1 MGSVSTRCVFTD
13 FRVTAPVI
21 SLLTTHCYFVCPV
34 ITGSLNPKMKKD
46 VANRISYNSFQI
58 GPQKVDH
65 CLLIISYRRKPPSN
79 GRPAQHRSR
88 CCCGVYQMQ
97 VFPSNK
103 FPARPGNVAALSVR
117 LATKIKVAPLGESS
131 RSLLIESRGEDASW
145 SVLDACGVASY
156 LRSINSRRV
165 DNRLSARTGGVQD
178 GRQDKALLQK
188 LTLAILSVDRSSFE
202 RTLEK
207 LVPMSTSERELM
219 ASSFLSHCVQIKAGT
234 GSGIRPHLQ
243 KDRPGTV
250 QIGLTS

>member
-1 MGSVSTRCVFTD
+1 
-13 FRVTAPVI
+13 
-21 SLLTTHCYFVCPV
+21 
-34 ITGSLNPKMKKD
+34 
-46 VANRISYNSFQI
+46 
-58 GPQKVDH
+58 
-65 CLLIISYRRKPPSN
+65 
-79 GRPAQHRSR
+79 
-88 CCCGVYQMQ
+88 MQ

-250 QIGLTS
+250 QIGLTSWNALCDIEFLAFYNIVWPEQVVSSLKCNKRNFQKCANSTLITVMPITKSFFVGDYFDTSWKRKFSDLSGHF

>member
-1 MGSVSTRCVFTD
+1 
-13 FRVTAPVI
+13 
-21 SLLTTHCYFVCPV
+21 
-34 ITGSLNPKMKKD
+34 
-46 VANRISYNSFQI
+46 
-58 GPQKVDH
+58 
-65 CLLIISYRRKPPSN
+65 
-79 GRPAQHRSR
+79 
-88 CCCGVYQMQ
+88 MQ

-219 ASSFLSHCVQIKAGT
+219 ASSFLSHGVQIKAGT

-243 KDRPGTV
+243 KDRSGTV